1 MACRIFCL
9 TMLFMLSMHGV
20 LSQLR
25 GSSVDLKAKPNDENK
40 NGEKENE
47 IKRERLHGR
56 GTRKIVERLP
66 RTFADPLSGK
76 EDTRKHRVQLLRH
89 LREKIISAEDGEM
102 KQRLRS
108 QLAFMYQ
115 LPTNEEDE
123 HDIEILLE
131 KINADKGPKE
141 DHRRLVR
148 ELAKFIK
155 ASRRRHR
162 IEAVPHHVPFG
173 KQPSKAGKFAML
185 EAMKK
190 HQQQKKIAMIEA
202 IERHKRKLQESV
214 KKLKPVMAGMP
225 EMMKGKPQNGFKLK
239 PKKNQIPSISKSQWQ
254 HHQEKASHAPA

>member
-1 MACRIFCL
+1 MYVATSKSVTMACRIFCL

-76 EDTRKHRVQLLRH
+76 EDTRKHRVQLVRLQIHCKPTCSLVYECLPLFGSCRSCNALLQLRH

-123 HDIEILLE
+123 HDVIWMHI
-131 KINADKGPKE
+131 
-141 DHRRLVR
+141 
-148 ELAKFIK
+148 
-155 ASRRRHR
+155 
-162 IEAVPHHVPFG
+162 
-173 KQPSKAGKFAML
+173 
-185 EAMKK
+185 
-190 HQQQKKIAMIEA
+190 
-202 IERHKRKLQESV
+202 
-214 KKLKPVMAGMP
+214 
-225 EMMKGKPQNGFKLK
+225 
-239 PKKNQIPSISKSQWQ
+239 
-254 HHQEKASHAPA
+254 